1 MSAFIIAANYKA
13 ALLHRAAEVVAYN
26 SWNPEFCVDQLKEVA
41 TNFPKLKLTEFS
53 EEDLVKL
60 NFGKY
65 GFPKNGSIKLIPL
78 WLVPILDPEEYVL
91 GIDGIGYKLKDAD
104 LDTRGGYIAYGI

>member
-26 SWNPEFCVDQLKEVA
+26 SWNPEFCVEQLKEVA

-65 GFPKNGSIKLIPL
+65 GSIKLIPL

-91 GIDGIGYKLKDAD
+91 CIDGIGYKLKDAD
-104 LDTRGGYIAYGI
+104 LDTRGGYIAYGV